1 MPLARKARI
10 LPLKSRVR
18 NASTK
23 VLRAATFCDG
33 AQPSSRSK
41 ITSSASPAAAFS
53 IIFRECAGQTSSLRR
68 IVMGRSVSACA
79 MESLVMAR
87 GWESKSVES
96 QIESAKDGIT
106 SGSEAQST
114 DKQKKVQRE
123 RQGLL
128 LSRTYLLR
136 RIESSS
142 NERYTQSLRQALEEI
157 ERKIAKLDGQ

>member
-1 MPLARKARI
+1 
-10 LPLKSRVR
+10 
-18 NASTK
+18 
-23 VLRAATFCDG
+23 
-33 AQPSSRSK
+33 
-41 ITSSASPAAAFS
+41 
-53 IIFRECAGQTSSLRR
+53 
-68 IVMGRSVSACA
+68 
-79 MESLVMAR
+79 MAR

-114 DKQKKVQRE
+114 DKQKRVQRE